1 MLIGVLLSASCQSEV
16 ERFPKELSTTWQMLS
31 LCTGNIFLTVPYEVL
46 KQFILSV
53 LKYNLT
59 DKIMRIEICESYKE

>member
-1 MLIGVLLSASCQSEV
+1 LLIGVLLSASCQCEV

-53 LKYNLT
+53 LKYNLM